1 MSNTIN
7 PRDTNTEALLNP
19 LRAIEEKLK
28 RAKHRLLQKN
38 DNRAGGGTPTVSMAT
53 WNAAEQLLKRTASHL
68 LRYNL
73 VLPEPAITPNDEG
86 GVSFCWKEAGYHLS
100 VEVSE
105 DPEEPVYFYGD
116 DYGKNSMEGT
126 LGIEQDLSEI
136 ILWLYRTKLS
146 AY

>member
-1 MSNTIN
+1 MS
-7 PRDTNTEALLNP
+7 E
-19 LRAIEEKLK
+19 
-28 RAKHRLLQKN
+28 
-38 DNRAGGGTPTVSMAT
+38 AT

-68 LRYNL
+68 LHYNL

-86 GVSFCWKEAGYHLS
+86 GVSFYWKEAAYHLS

-116 DYGKNSMEGT
+116 DYGKNSTEGT